1 MMEISTKAET
11 TMTLIKEFMN
21 SWVFRLTY
29 STIFLFLFSIN
40 ILAFTKDE
48 NVYSLEKDTLELSF
62 REFIPDNY
70 EIRGVS
76 KGFIN
81 SDTLTDYAIIIRD
94 SLDWESNRLIVLFQ
108 QENKSFVKSIETDNV
123 ISIRWENH
131 ISVTNN
137 VINIHSYIPIDGMI
151 EKEYSIEYISN
162 NWYCFYISLRGGNSK
177 NYWENKFDLR
187 TGEFSIKHKIY
198 LQNEEVQIREIHG
211 KSEDVLPISITTEDI
226 DKYLKIVNHGNTYHL
241 NYECNLWT
249 NEEIKRLNAAR

>member
-1 MMEISTKAET
+1 MI
-11 TMTLIKEFMN
+11 LVKEFMN
-21 SWVFRLTY
+21 NLVLRLTY
-29 STIFLFLFSIN
+29 SIFFGFLFSIN
-40 ILAFTKDE
+40 LLAFTKDE
-48 NVYSLEKDTLELSF
+48 NVYSLEKDTLELLF
-62 REFIPDNY
+62 REFVPDNY
-70 EIRGVS
+70 EIRDVA

-81 SDTLTDYAIIIRD
+81 RDTLTDYAIIIRD

-108 QENKSFVKSIETDNV
+108 HENKSFVKSIETDNV

-162 NWYCFYISLRGGNSK
+162 NWYCFYISLRGGNPK
-177 NYWENKFDLR
+177 NYWENSFDLK
-187 TGEFSIKHKIY
+187 TGEFSIKHTIY
-198 LQNEEVQIREIHG
+198 LQNEEVQIREIQG

-226 DKYLKIVNHGNTYHL
+226 DKYLKIVNHGNTYYL

-249 NEEIKRLNAAR
+249 NEEIKRLNDDR